1 MHSHFFSDNRV
12 SIQPI
17 FLLYSKLK
25 QCYLTQAFFHNCSFV
40 IYPFLQRTGIG
51 TQIRRSGV
59 SLSLSASHIV
69 QDDSQALGLPQIAN
83 RTTSLPPN
91 LALGSIEWLHIPKT
105 GTSFGNILVSTFCNL
120 PTDTLWI
127 KREGAKIPP
136 ECLKIFRNEG
146 SKVRSN
152 WPIGDHVSLQGR
164 SVSELQKVFTMI
176 RSPGTRL
183 LSGFHHKTL
192 YRRLNSTE
200 EEVCHYISQS
210 NIAHS
215 SKSAQVKMVVGK
227 VMSSARRA
235 DQRPLFKFRDPG
247 EASEEDT
254 QLACMNLEIMA
265 FVGISDYWEASVC
278 LFHSQYGGEMS
289 DADVVNVRK
298 GRYDKKEMT
307 TVDCNDEMD
316 EYLFQ
321 CAMRLLLSRLRL
333 HRECGAFVEYKDFGL
348 PAVDSMLQVF
358 LKEREKDA
366 TRL

>member
-1 MHSHFFSDNRV
+1 
-12 SIQPI
+12 
-17 FLLYSKLK
+17 
-25 QCYLTQAFFHNCSFV
+25 
-40 IYPFLQRTGIG
+40 
-51 TQIRRSGV
+51 
-59 SLSLSASHIV
+59 
-69 QDDSQALGLPQIAN
+69 LPQIAN

-120 PTDTLWI
+120 PTDTKWI
-127 KREGAKIPP
+127 TGVRAKIPP
-136 ECLKIFRNEG
+136 DCLKIFRNEG
-146 SKVRSN
+146 NKVRAE
-152 WPIGDHVSLQGR
+152 WPIGDHVSLEGR

-183 LSGFHHKTL
+183 LSGFHFTTA
-192 YRRLNSTE
+192 YRRLNDTE

-227 VMSSARRA
+227 AMSMSDKIWHRFE
-235 DQRPLFKFRDPG
+235 DSKI
-247 EASEEDT
+247 ASIEDAE
-254 QLACMNLEIMA
+254 LACLNLEVMA

-278 LFHSQYGGEMS
+278 LFHSQYGGEMN

-298 GRYDKKEMT
+298 GRYDKKKMA

-358 LKEREKDA
+358 LKEREDA